1 MSGVSWKIKVRG
13 KEFAMTR
20 RWNYTAVYV
29 EEWGKPIMERN
40 PKTLFLVEGYI
51 DDHDRNAVNEIKRLC
66 RERLNAMTDEELEV
80 FLR

>member
-1 MSGVSWKIKVRG
+1 MSGVSWKIKARG

-20 RWNYTAVYV
+20 RWNYTAVYI

-40 PKTLFLVEGYI
+40 PKILFLV
-51 DDHDRNAVNEIKRLC
+51 DDYVDEHNRTAINEIKKIC
-66 RERLNAMTDEELEV
+66 RDRLNAMTDEELET